1 MGPSGTSFATAMVSA
16 AAAILFG
23 ADPRLRPEQVA
34 SLLRKTARPVAD
46 SRHQAGAGLINVGAA
61 LKRVRQGSI
70 PQADYDEPN
79 DRAAGAPRIPH
90 SGVRATLDWHDDP
103 VDVYRLTLRRGDT
116 LVLHSDA
123 ARATV
128 SIVAR
133 GRTFSRPLGRGL
145 RYVARRPGTY
155 LLRLAATVGSRVGYR
170 VTVRRIR
177 PS

>member
-1 MGPSGTSFATAMVSA
+1 MVSA

-34 SLLRKTARPVAD
+34 SLLRETARPVPD
-46 SRHQAGAGLINVGAA
+46 SRHQAGAGIIDVEAA
-61 LKRVRQGSI
+61 LKRVRAGLI
-70 PQADYDEPN
+70 PQADYAEPN
-79 DRAAGAPRIPH
+79 DRVAGAAPIP
-90 SGVRATLDWHDDP
+90 STGVRATLDWHDDP

-116 LVLHSDA
+116 LVVQSDA

-133 GRTFSRPLGRGL
+133 GRTSSAPLGRGL
-145 RYVARRPGTY
+145 RYLARRQGTH

-170 VTVRRIR
+170 VTVRRIG
-177 PS
+177 SS